1 MTFVDIDVEH
11 QTHFSI
17 LLLNLVFE
25 KYLLASP
32 PENQPRVSDH
42 ISVYRRSHLRFMGGN
57 FRFSSIHQFSL
68 LFDHLIP
75 FSVGFYAFLPGL
87 DLPQLTVAI
96 PIYTGSAARG
106 ET

>member
-32 PENQPRVSDH
+32 PENQPRVSEH
-42 ISVYRRSHLRFMGGN
+42 T
-57 FRFSSIHQFSL
+57 SL
-68 LFDHLIP
+68 F
-75 FSVGFYAFLPGL
+75 VEEA
-87 DLPQLTVAI
+87 T
-96 PIYTGSAARG
+96 
-106 ET
+106 

>member
-32 PENQPRVSDH
+32 PENQP
-42 ISVYRRSHLRFMGGN
+42 VYQITKKKPPEVHWRQYQ
-57 FRFSSIHQFSL
+57 I
-68 LFDHLIP
+68 
-75 FSVGFYAFLPGL
+75 FL
-87 DLPQLTVAI
+87 
-96 PIYTGSAARG
+96 
-106 ET
+106 

>member
-42 ISVYRRSHLRFMGGN
+42 ISDVEE
-57 FRFSSIHQFSL
+57 
-68 LFDHLIP
+68 
-75 FSVGFYAFLPGL
+75 A
-87 DLPQLTVAI
+87 T
-96 PIYTGSAARG
+96 
-106 ET
+106 